1 MDGVPTAD
9 GRACEWSP
17 VELLNDLERIAGDLV
32 RAYREMEVLHGRL
45 DPSWGMSMPVEL
57 ALRGLS
63 AALVSC
69 DEIVIAGPAPKRI
82 SSHSGWSDG
91 GDGASW
97 SDVLHK

>member
-1 MDGVPTAD
+1 MDGEPTAD
-9 GRACEWSP
+9 GRARQWSP
-17 VELLNDLERIAGDLV
+17 VVLLDDLERIAGDLV

-45 DPSWGMSMPVEL
+45 DPSWGISMPVEL

-69 DEIVIAGPAPKRI
+69 DEIAIAGPAPKRI
-82 SSHSGWSDG
+82 SSRSGWSDG
-91 GDGASW
+91 GAGASW